1 MTSSPRV
8 DPTQASAEERIG
20 ILVSRS
26 LIVVAVLALIGLVV
40 PGASWVAGVSV
51 GFVTAIPVLRVVWL
65 IFRWLRIRDM
75 RYAWAG
81 VILLALIAVG
91 PALALLS

>member
-1 MTSSPRV
+1 MTAPHRI
-8 DPTQASAEERIG
+8 DPSQAAAEERIG
-20 ILVSRS
+20 LVVSRS
-26 LIVVAVLALIGLVV
+26 LIVVAVLSLAGLVI
-40 PGASWVAGVSV
+40 PGASWVAGV
-51 GFVTAIPVLRVVWL
+51 GIGLVTAIPVLRVVWL
-65 IFRWLRIRDM
+65 IARWAKIRDM